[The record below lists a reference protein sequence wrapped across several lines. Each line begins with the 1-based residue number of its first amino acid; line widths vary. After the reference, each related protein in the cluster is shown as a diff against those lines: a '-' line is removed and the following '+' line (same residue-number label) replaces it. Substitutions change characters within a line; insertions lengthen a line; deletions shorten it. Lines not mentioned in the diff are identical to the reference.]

1 MRKLAS
7 IVIVIL
13 GCGNVSQK
21 PSDAGPGAEAGSD
34 IDAATTDSGSDPDS
48 PPPDAAPGMF
58 TITAA
63 PEVQV
68 VQGSSVMLA
77 VTIDRGAGF
86 TDPVQVTLANLP
98 NGVTATPLTVDATMT
113 SGMVAVQANNNATQ
127 GGPVAF
133 DVNGVST
140 VGSQTAMASSR
151 VTVRGTP
158 GSPDLSWDLDGLAT
172 LDFGAQVI
180 AAQNDGAVLVAG
192 ALNGDVAVRRFTN
205 TGANDNTFGTNGL
218 VTFPIGSANDVAFAM
233 LIDPDGKIVISGS
246 FVDANNLTNTFVARL
261 NPNGALD
268 TTFGNGG
275 RFIRD
280 VVAGASDFSRAVL
293 RRADGKILSFGVA
306 SFNDLVVIRL
316 DANGVPDPTFG
327 ANGQVQMAIGPNLGL
342 NGATFDADGKIVLV
356 GIQKSPN
363 SPAGTQFPSGIV
375 MRLLATGDTFDGTF
389 GSGGKALFENFRV
402 TPGST
407 IFIALTLQSD
417 GRIVVVG
424 RTDGDT
430 SGFNQDGLV
439 LRVLGDGA
447 RDPQFGGGTGVVF
460 GPTSTVLDSLVA
472 VSQLGNGA
480 LLTVGSTTDFASG
493 NPGTAFTRHNL
504 ANGTFDTAYGQK
516 NVPIARTNPIAAFTR
531 DGRVLVGTAGVADP
545 IARIWE

>member
-1 MRKLAS
+1 MGKLVS

-13 GCGNVSQK
+13 GCGKVAEK
-21 PSDAGPGAEAGSD
+21 PSDGGPGAEAG
-34 IDAATTDSGSDPDS
+34 IDAATTDSSSDPDAL
-48 PPPDAAPGMF
+48 PPDAAPGTF

-68 VQGSSVMLA
+68 VQGGSVMLA

-113 SGMVAVQANNNATQ
+113 TGMVALQANNNATQ

-133 DVNGVST
+133 DVKGAST
-140 VGSQTAMASSR
+140 VGSQTAMASSH
-151 VTVRGTP
+151 VIVRGTP
-158 GSPDLSWDLDGLAT
+158 GSPDLSWDADGLAT

-233 LIDPDGKIVISGS
+233 LVDPDGKIVISGS
-246 FVDANNLTNTFVARL
+246 FTDANNLANTFVARL
-261 NPNGALD
+261 DPNGSLD

-280 VVAGASDFSRAVL
+280 VAAGASDFSRAVL
-293 RRADGKILSFGVA
+293 RQADGKILSFGVA
-306 SFNDLVVIRL
+306 SFNNLVVIRL
-316 DANGVPDPTFG
+316 DANGVPDPAFG
-327 ANGQVQMAIGPNLGL
+327 ANGQVQMAIGANLGL
-342 NGATFDADGKIVLV
+342 NGAAFDADGKILLT
-356 GIQKSPN
+356 GTQKSPN
-363 SPAGTQFPSGIV
+363 SPTGTQFPSGIV

-389 GSGGKALFENFRV
+389 GSGGKALFENFLV
-402 TPGST
+402 SPGST
-407 IFIALTLQSD
+407 IFAGLTLQSD

-439 LRVLGDGA
+439 LRLLGDGA
-447 RDPQFGGGTGVVF
+447 RDPQFGGGTGVTF
-460 GPTSTVLDSLVA
+460 GPTSAVLDSLVA

-516 NVPIARTNPIAAFTR
+516 NVAVARTNPIAAFTR

>member
-1 MRKLAS
+1 
-7 IVIVIL
+7 
-13 GCGNVSQK
+13 
-21 PSDAGPGAEAGSD
+21 
-34 IDAATTDSGSDPDS
+34 
-48 PPPDAAPGMF
+48 
-58 TITAA
+58 
-63 PEVQV
+63 
-68 VQGSSVMLA
+68 
-77 VTIDRGAGF
+77 
-86 TDPVQVTLANLP
+86 
-98 NGVTATPLTVDATMT
+98 
-113 SGMVAVQANNNATQ
+113 MVAVQANNNATQ
-127 GGPVAF
+127 GGPVAIEIK
-133 DVNGVST
+133 GAST

-158 GSPDLSWDLDGLAT
+158 GSPDLSWDVDGLAP
-172 LDFGAQVI
+172 LDFGALVI
-180 AAQNDGAVLVAG
+180 AAQNDGAILVAG

-218 VTFPIGSANDVAFAM
+218 VTFPIGSASDVPFAM
-233 LIDPDGKIVISGS
+233 MIDPDGKIVISGN
-246 FVDANNLTNTFVARL
+246 FADANNVANTFVARL

-280 VVAGASDFSRAVL
+280 VVVGASDFSRALL
-293 RRADGKILSFGVA
+293 RQADGKILSLGVA
-306 SFNDLVVIRL
+306 SFNDLAVIRL
-316 DANGVPDPTFG
+316 DANGIPDPTFG
-327 ANGQVQMAIGPNLGL
+327 ANGQVLFPIGPNLGL
-342 NGATFDADGKIVLV
+342 SGATFDADGKIVLV
-356 GIQKSPN
+356 GTQKSPG

-407 IFIALTLQSD
+407 IFSALTLQSD

-424 RTDGDT
+424 RTDDT
-430 SGFNQDGLV
+430 SGSSQDGLV

-460 GPTSTVLDSLVA
+460 GPTSTLLDSLVA

-480 LLTVGSTTDFASG
+480 LLTVGSTTDFTSG

-516 NVPIARTNPIAAFTR
+516 IVPIARTNPIAAFTR
-531 DGRVLVGTAGVADP
+531 DGRVLVGTLGIADP
-545 IARIWE
+545 IARIWQ